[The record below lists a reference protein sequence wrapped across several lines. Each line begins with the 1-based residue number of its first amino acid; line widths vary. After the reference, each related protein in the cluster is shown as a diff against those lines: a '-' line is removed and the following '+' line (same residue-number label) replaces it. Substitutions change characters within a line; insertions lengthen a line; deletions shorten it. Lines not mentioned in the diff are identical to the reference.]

1 MTVAVGLIAQAHGR
15 CEPARFPPAGT
26 RLDVRTRVEHGTRE
40 AVRAKWLGDV
50 GSRAM
55 LL

>member
-1 MTVAVGLIAQAHGR
+1 MTVAVVPISEAHGH
-15 CEPARFPPAGT
+15 CEPAWFPPAGT
-26 RLDVRTRVEHGTRE
+26 RQDVRTRVEHGTRG

>member
-1 MTVAVGLIAQAHGR
+1 MTVAVVLRSPAHGR
-15 CEPARFPPAGT
+15 CEPSWFPLADTG
-26 RLDVRTRVEHGTRE
+26 RDVRTRVEHGARG